1 MDENLTSEM
10 SLEDFCKS
18 IEFIAPQGTTIDFFI
33 TPKDEN
39 DEQNGGIENS
49 LTENDMS
56 LVDEIISK
64 PSATTVYIKKGLDE
78 IQNDASGVFSPI
90 SMAGQPVV
98 NRPKIARTT
107 DDPIFLYGGKIGPT
121 KKLYQN
127 EENDQTQTAQLQQI
141 AESSMR
147 VVGKTIILEKTVG
160 KFKKGTIV
168 NLR

>member
-39 DEQNGGIENS
+39 DEQNEGIENN

-78 IQNDASGVFSPI
+78 IQNDASGVFNPI

-127 EENDQTQTAQLQQI
+127 EENNQTQTAQLQQI

>member
-78 IQNDASGVFSPI
+78 IQNDASGVFNPI

-98 NRPKIARTT
+98 NRSKIARTT

-121 KKLYQN
+121 KKLYQS
-127 EENDQTQTAQLQQI
+127 EENNQTQTTQLQQI

>member
-78 IQNDASGVFSPI
+78 IQNDASGVFNPI

>member
-78 IQNDASGVFSPI
+78 IQNDASGVFNPI

-121 KKLYQN
+121 KKLYQS
-127 EENDQTQTAQLQQI
+127 EENNQTQTTQLQQI